1 MERTRNDRI
10 WKQDSARYLETE
22 PQPERIGVTMD
33 IYLWTGVPLD
43 TFESIK
49 KEGGRYVIAGDTK
62 DFILL
67 FCRLSHSLRTART
80 DLFRCIWFESRPV
93 C

>member
-1 MERTRNDRI
+1 VERTRNYRI

-49 KEGGRYVIAGDTK
+49 KEGGRYV
-62 DFILL
+62 
-67 FCRLSHSLRTART
+67 
-80 DLFRCIWFESRPV
+80 
-93 C
+93 